1 MKICSKCGNEK
12 SDSDFYRNVTTI
24 SGLSGFCK
32 SCLDASNKIYKQ
44 TDKGKEGT
52 RIRSKRHAQKNRD
65 KHLANEEPNVLLGE
79 SQMLVKIPD
88 DVLDSLKGKYL
99 YVDSRVVDALESYL
113 DKVHDMSLDVG
124 ELDEVIHT
132 YLSHMMH
139 LADMELPE
147 LSG

>member
-65 KHLANEEPNVLLGE
+65 KHLANEEPNEPRILSGD
-79 SQMLVKIPD
+79 LVKMPD
-88 DVLDSLKGKYL
+88 EFLDSLKGKYI
-99 YVDSRVVDALESYL
+99 YVDPRILDELESYL
-113 DKVHDMSLDVG
+113 DKVYDMSLDVG
-124 ELDEVIHT
+124 ELDEVIET
-132 YLSHMMH
+132 YFIHMMH
-139 LADMELPE
+139 LAESE